1 MSVKTNHIALLN
13 SQLAS
18 PSASMFLSWCFS
30 CAQSLSWVWLFA
42 TPWTV
47 ALQAPLSM
55 GFSRQEYWSGLP
67 FPPPGDLPNTETEP
81 ASVASLALAGG
92 FFTTVPPGKPNY
104 YSWTCKEVSTS
115 MGKAGQSKYPKRPRV
130 VREEMLA
137 STLGRKGTNELLIL
151 TRSCHSSN
159 IKFAEEHPGFWNK
172 ANEKFTIWQS
182 SWLPVWGNAVIM
194 LTHSLSLAAARSEPD
209 KIPLSDKQVLQ

>member
-1 MSVKTNHIALLN
+1 MGLHRLDYNSWPGSWRQTDYPLEFFVCSWIANSQPVSWILPYPSLMMLVKCQDGRTKPEWFYLSLYVLYVPEDHPGYFLIFLKKLSVKTNHIALLN

-18 PSASMFLSWCFS
+18 PSTSMFLSWCFS

-67 FPPPGDLPNTETEP
+67 LPPPGDLPNTETEP
-81 ASVASLALAGG
+81 ASVASLALVGG
-92 FFTTVPPGKPNY
+92 FFTPVPPGKPNY
-104 YSWTCKEVSTS
+104 YPWNCQEVSTS

-130 VREEMLA
+130 VR
-137 STLGRKGTNELLIL
+137 
-151 TRSCHSSN
+151 
-159 IKFAEEHPGFWNK
+159 
-172 ANEKFTIWQS
+172 
-182 SWLPVWGNAVIM
+182 
-194 LTHSLSLAAARSEPD
+194 
-209 KIPLSDKQVLQ
+209 